1 MINVLKIRQDF
12 EILKRKVNGRPL
24 VYLDNAATSQ
34 KPRQVL
40 AAIDD
45 YYRSHNAN
53 VHRGIHTL
61 SVEATEAYE
70 AARKKVADFV
80 GVSDSAEIIFTRNAT
95 EAINLV
101 AYSWGRLNI
110 GKGDEIVLTVAEHH
124 SNFVPWQQLALENGA
139 IVKIIPIRQVFDHEA
154 QTESA
159 QGKPIDENGE
169 LDLEAFKKAL
179 TKKTK
184 LVTFFH
190 VSNVLG
196 TINDVDSLSSIVH
209 RLAPKAKILIDGAQ
223 AVPHMKVD
231 VAKIGCDFYVFT
243 GHKMLGPTGIG
254 VLWGKREILEQMA
267 PFMFGGEMISTVG
280 FGGST
285 WNELPWKFEAGTPNI
300 AGAIGL
306 GAAIDYLSE
315 VGMDNVRRHEVE
327 LTKYAL
333 DQLSKIEGV
342 TTFGPKTRSTR
353 HSEQSEESSKKRSFA
368 SAQDDIQRA
377 GVISFNVGLPLRQGY
392 EGQAVHAHDVAS
404 ILDSEGIAIRSGHHC
419 AQPLMEFLGID
430 SAARASFYLYN
441 TKADVD
447 TLVAGLK
454 KVQQVFRLSGNQVLR
469 KDKNLTA
476 RQPGVLTT

>member
-1 MINVLKIRQDF
+1 MKMDQIRKDF
-12 EILKRKVNGRPL
+12 SILRRKVNGRPL

-34 KPRQVL
+34 KPKQVL

-45 YYRSHNAN
+45 YYQFHNAN

-70 AARKKVADFV
+70 AARKKVSDFV

-124 SNFVPWQQLALENGA
+124 SNFVPWQQLAIENGA
-139 IVKIIPIRQVFDHEA
+139 MVKVV
-154 QTESA
+154 
-159 QGKPIDENGE
+159 PIDENGE
-169 LDLEAFKKAL
+169 LDLVAFKKAL
-179 TKKTK
+179 TSKTK

-196 TINDVDSLSSIVH
+196 TINDVDSLSTIVH
-209 RLAPKAKILIDGAQ
+209 RQSPKAKVLIDGAQ

-231 VAKIGCDFYVFT
+231 VAKVGCDFYVFT

-254 VLWGKREILEQMA
+254 VLWGKREILEEMA

-280 FGGST
+280 FERST

-306 GAAIDYLSE
+306 AAAVDYLNRFPRPKGRGSLFLAQNSLHPQDE
-315 VGMDNVRRHEVE
+315 PEDSFARNKVGMDNVRRHEVE

-333 DQLSKIEGV
+333 ERLSGIQDV
-342 TTFGPKTRSTR
+342 RILGPKDP
-353 HSEQSEESSKKRSFA
+353 KK
-368 SAQDDIQRA
+368 RA
-377 GVISFNVGLPLRQGY
+377 GVISFNIGP
-392 EGQAVHAHDVAS
+392 VHAHDVAS

-419 AQPLMEFLGID
+419 AAPLMEFLGIE

-441 TKADVD
+441 TKEEVD
-447 TLVAGLK
+447 RLVAGIE
-454 KVQQVFRLSGNQVLR
+454 KVKETFRLTTNAKRLKPEEALVLS
-469 KDKNLTA
+469 
-476 RQPGVLTT
+476 P